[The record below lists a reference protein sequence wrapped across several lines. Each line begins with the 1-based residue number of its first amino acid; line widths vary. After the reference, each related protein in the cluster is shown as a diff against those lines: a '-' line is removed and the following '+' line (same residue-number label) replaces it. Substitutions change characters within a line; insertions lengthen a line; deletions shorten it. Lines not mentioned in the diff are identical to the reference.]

1 MYTGRIYKI
10 VNTQNKNI
18 YIGQTYKTL
27 SQRFTNHKYE
37 AKKGIVNSNL
47 YKAIQKYGK
56 EFFTIEDI
64 EIKDFETKE
73 DSKIWMNEKEIH
85 YISTLK
91 PHYNM
96 APGGLGHTGVVWS
109 EERRIRFKELMSGSN
124 NPNFGKSLSK
134 ETKQKLS
141 NALKGRIIPDDVR
154 LNISHTMKGIP
165 KTQETRTKMSESQKG
180 RVMPKGK
187 DSKRAISIDQFD
199 LEGTFL
205 KKFGSIADAAR
216 ELKCQNSGICLVL
229 KGKMKTSAGYIWK
242 YSDINRD
249 LL

>member
-1 MYTGRIYKI
+1 
-10 VNTQNKNI
+10 
-18 YIGQTYKTL
+18 
-27 SQRFTNHKYE
+27 
-37 AKKGIVNSNL
+37 
-47 YKAIQKYGK
+47 
-56 EFFTIEDI
+56 
-64 EIKDFETKE
+64 
-73 DSKIWMNEKEIH
+73 MNEKEIH

>member
-10 VNTQNKNI
+10 VNTQNENI

-27 SQRFTNHKYE
+27 SQRFTNHKCE

-47 YKAIQKYGK
+47 YKAIQKYGE
-56 EFFTIEDI
+56 EFFSIEDI

-73 DSKIWMNEKEIH
+73 DAKIWMNEKEIY
-85 YISTLK
+85 YIFTLK
-91 PHYNM
+91 PRYNM

-109 EERRIRFKELMSGSN
+109 DERRNRFKELMSGSN
-124 NPNFGKSLSK
+124 NHNFGKSLSE

-154 LNISHTMKGIP
+154 LKISHTMKGVP
-165 KTQETRTKMSESQKG
+165 KTQETRTKISEFRKG
-180 RVMPKGK
+180 CVMPKGK
-187 DSKRAISIDQFD
+187 DSKRAICIDQFD

-216 ELKCQNSGICLVL
+216 ELKCHNSGICLAL
-229 KGKMKTSAGYIWK
+229 KGKLKTSAGYIWK
-242 YSDINRD
+242 YSINTD

>member
-1 MYTGRIYKI
+1 MK
-10 VNTQNKNI
+10 I

-27 SQRFTNHKYE
+27 SQRFTNHKCE

-47 YKAIQKYGK
+47 YKAIEKYGK

-73 DSKIWMNEKEIH
+73 DAKIWMNEKEIH
-85 YISTLK
+85 YIFTLK
-91 PHYNM
+91 PRYNM

-109 EERRIRFKELMSGSN
+109 EERRINFKKLMSGSN
-124 NPNFGKSLSK
+124 NPNFGKSLSE

-141 NALKGRIIPDDVR
+141 NVLKGRIIPDDVR
-154 LNISHTMKGIP
+154 LKISNTMKGVP
-165 KTQETRTKMSESQKG
+165 KTQETKQKLSNALRG

-187 DSKRAISIDQFD
+187 DSKRAICIDQFD

-216 ELKCQNSGICLVL
+216 ELKCQNSGICLAL
-229 KGKMKTSAGYIWK
+229 KGKLKTSAGYIWK
-242 YSDINRD
+242 YSINTD